1 MLLACCEF
9 RLGTGSYCLECCF
22 YRDSVLL
29 AVLYAGNSSDR
40 VGVTLGYALAPES
53 IVSAV
58 GKDAAAVKTVDREH
72 AGIPAAGDE
81 GCVIRAGSSLINVC
95 KVFRDLSV
103 CIEAVDYVEH

>member
-40 VGVTLGYALAPES
+40 VGVTLGYALAPECV
-53 IVSAV
+53 ILALR
-58 GKDAAAVKTVDREH
+58 KDAAAVETVD
-72 AGIPAAGDE
+72 
-81 GCVIRAGSSLINVC
+81 
-95 KVFRDLSV
+95 
-103 CIEAVDYVEH
+103 